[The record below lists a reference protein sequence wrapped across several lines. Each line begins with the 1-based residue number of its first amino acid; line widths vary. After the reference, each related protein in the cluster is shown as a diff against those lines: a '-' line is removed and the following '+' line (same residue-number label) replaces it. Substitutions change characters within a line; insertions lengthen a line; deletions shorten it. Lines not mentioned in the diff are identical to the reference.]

1 MTQLMGGAE
10 QHIDKGHELAVG
22 VVVSAAKTAPPV
34 VVSAFT
40 LAGHPMQDW
49 VLLATLVYTV
59 LQIILLWPKFRDWN
73 KRRGGGL

>member
-10 QHIDKGHELAVG
+10 QHVDKGHAWAG
-22 VVVSAAKTAPPV
+22 GAAGGAAKTAPRV

-73 KRRGGGL
+73 QRRGGGR

>member
-34 VVSAFT
+34 AVSIFT
-40 LAGHPMQDW
+40 LAGHPLQDW
-49 VLLATLVYTV
+49 VLIATLVYTV

-73 KRRGGGL
+73 KRRGGGR